1 MIVNHGIYSNG
12 IRTEAS
18 LSDINNF
25 YLPTQPHEFAWLAL
39 KDPDEI
45 EIQALRHKL
54 NIPELIAEDVLHANQ
69 RPKMEEYGNS
79 HLFLALRQYH
89 WGREEAL
96 EETEVML
103 LVGPNYVVSVR
114 HGEGADFARVR
125 TRAQEEPELLK
136 QGSGFVLYAIL
147 DIIVDRYFP
156 VMLEFE
162 KRVDAI
168 ENKMFEQAE
177 FGLNE
182 RKEFA
187 KKLHEIRRE
196 LGQFKQG
203 VEPVLEITLKLFGGR
218 VPRICHSL
226 GEYFQ
231 DVHDH
236 IMRILNSCERLR
248 DDAALA
254 TQTNLALVTIEESAI
269 TKRLAAYAAIFAAV
283 TLMAG
288 VWGMNFENMPELKWK
303 YGYYLALSSMIA
315 VSWWLRR
322 KFKKAGWL

>member
-1 MIVNHGIYSNG
+1 MIVNHGIYNKG
-12 IRTEAS
+12 VRTES
-18 LSDINNF
+18 ELKSVDEF
-25 YLPTQPHEFAWLAL
+25 YLPTEPHEFAWLAL
-39 KDPDEI
+39 KDPHESEI
-45 EIQALRHKL
+45 SALKDKIG
-54 NIPELIAEDVLHANQ
+54 IPDLIAEDVWHANQ

-89 WGREEAL
+89 WGIDNSL
-96 EETEVML
+96 QETEVML

-114 HGEGADFARVR
+114 HGDGADFARVR
-125 TRAQEEPELLK
+125 SRAQEEPELLK
-136 QGSGFVLYAIL
+136 QGTGFVLYAIL

-156 VMLEFE
+156 IILEFE

-177 FGLNE
+177 FGLSE
-182 RKEFA
+182 RKELA
-187 KKLHEIRRE
+187 KNLHDIRRE

-218 VPRICHSL
+218 VPRICHTL

-236 IMRILNSCERLR
+236 ITRILSSCERLR

-254 TQTNLALVTIEESAI
+254 TQTNLSLVTIEESAI
-269 TKRLAAYAAIFAAV
+269 TKKLAAYAAIFAAV

-288 VWGMNFENMPELKWK
+288 IWGMNFENMPELKWK
-303 YGYYLALSSMIA
+303 YGYYLALASMVF

-322 KFKKAGWL
+322 KFKKAGWI